1 MHCCY
6 VSQSIDQQTM
16 KPKQIL
22 IYLFLVT
29 GIVALQNCTN
39 ENSVIRKN
47 TYAIDS
53 ISPSDE
59 NYADLSFLK
68 DILKDKK
75 IVLLGEAG
83 HGDGTTFEAK
93 TRLIKYLHEDLH
105 YNVLAFEGATPFD
118 LLYASAA
125 IKKGRTPQ
133 VAEQQLKYGLFWVW
147 SGSKEFRPM
156 ADYIGQN
163 IDSLSI
169 EGIDDN
175 FALTYYD
182 RFFPKLL
189 DWTYH
194 FSENHP
200 EIDYQNFLTQCNRLS
215 TENFR
220 LTNDSTFHFDAFI
233 QDVGVVKK
241 IVNESDEGSLKL
253 RAYFNLELDN
263 LSAFA
268 MGVKM
273 GLSKLVPF
281 REKRMAENLA
291 WMIDNYYPNE
301 KVIVWTANVHASKHL
316 NEAIYKEGDDRYQQ
330 LTPLGQLLAD
340 QYGED
345 NVYSIACTSTE
356 GSTNGEQGPEKISI
370 PPTSWDYQFAHNI
383 KDDYAFVDF
392 SQIRKSKY
400 GDKEF
405 ESTIM
410 GYKPHM
416 GKWYHI
422 FDGILFIRKMK
433 PSTFK

>member
-1 MHCCY
+1 MT
-6 VSQSIDQQTM
+6 S
-16 KPKQIL
+16 KQIL

-29 GIVALQNCTN
+29 GIVALQSCTN

-68 DILKDKK
+68 NILKDKK

-83 HGDGTTFEAK
+83 HGDGATFEAK
-93 TRLIKYLHEDLH
+93 TRLIKYLHENLH

-118 LLYASAA
+118 LLYASAV
-125 IKKGRTPQ
+125 IKKDRTPQ
-133 VAEQQLKYGLFWVW
+133 IVEQQLKGGLYPAW
-147 SGSKEFRPM
+147 SSSKEFKDM

-163 IDSLSI
+163 IDSLSL

-175 FALTYYD
+175 FAMTSYA

-189 DWTYH
+189 DMTYH
-194 FSENHP
+194 FGENHP
-200 EIDYQNFLTQCNRLS
+200 ETDYQNFLTQCNRLS

-241 IVNESDEGSLKL
+241 IVNESDKGSLKL

-268 MGVKM
+268 REVKM
-273 GLSKLVPF
+273 GLFEHVPF
-281 REKRMAENLA
+281 REKRMAENLI

-301 KVIVWTANVHASKHL
+301 KIIVWIANLHAAKNL
-316 NEAIYKEGDDRYQQ
+316 NEDVYKKGNDQYRQI
-330 LTPLGQLLAD
+330 TPIGQLLSD
-340 QYGED
+340 KYGED
-345 NVYSIACTSTE
+345 KVYSIACTSTE

-370 PPTSWDYQFAHNI
+370 PSTSWDYQFARNT

-392 SQIRKSKY
+392 SQIRKSQY

-410 GYKPHM
+410 GYQPHM